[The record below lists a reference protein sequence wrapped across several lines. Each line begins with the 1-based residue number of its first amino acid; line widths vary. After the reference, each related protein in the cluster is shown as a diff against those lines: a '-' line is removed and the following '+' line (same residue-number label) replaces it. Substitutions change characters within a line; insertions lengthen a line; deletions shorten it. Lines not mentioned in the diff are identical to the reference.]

1 MCGIQINCQAIP
13 LYHLK
18 QREEDY
24 DKKTTLLLQS
34 KTELDFCAT
43 CSRNHIL
50 KLIVLGLGGKQADAS
65 NDMLAKAVNNYLC
78 VTTIDS
84 NEATQS

>member
-65 NDMLAKAVNNYLC
+65 NDMLAKAVICYLLP
-78 VTTIDS
+78 TF
-84 NEATQS
+84 A